1 MNDIQ
6 LHINKYLDYCSQ
18 QKRLSP
24 KTIKA
29 YRIDFGQF
37 ASHIS
42 EKKLTEITQDTLERY
57 VSHLHQSYQPKT
69 VKRKIA
75 SLKAMFHYFECKGL
89 IVQNPF
95 SKMQIRFREPIILPK
110 TIPLHTVE
118 YLLKVI
124 YNQQNSARTAFQRKN
139 AVRDAAICELLFSTG
154 IRISELCSLNVMD
167 VNLQDGSILIY
178 GKGSKERRLQLGNKD
193 VITALENYKTKF
205 SAEIASCHNFFVNQ
219 SGKPLSDQ
227 AVRRMITK

>member
-6 LHINKYLDYCSQ
+6 LHINKFLDYCSQ
-18 QKRLSP
+18 QKRLNP

-42 EKKLTEITQDTLERY
+42 ETKLTEITLDTLERY
-57 VSHLHQSYQPKT
+57 VFHLHQSYQPKT

-89 IVQNPF
+89 IAQNPF
-95 SKMQIRFREPIILPK
+95 SKMQIKFRGPTILPK

-118 YLLKVI
+118 YLLKVL
-124 YNQQNSARTAFQRKN
+124 YNQQNNARTAFQRKN
-139 AVRDAAICELLFSTG
+139 AKTLFLGYSG
-154 IRISELCSLNVMD
+154 MD
-167 VNLQDGSILIY
+167 
-178 GKGSKERRLQLGNKD
+178 R
-193 VITALENYKTKF
+193 
-205 SAEIASCHNFFVNQ
+205 
-219 SGKPLSDQ
+219 
-227 AVRRMITK
+227 